1 MTPPDVHAPGIRS
14 AVESLVA
21 PLTVDGAGG
30 GAGAGAVDGVSRP
43 GAARPSGPTGHRLPV
58 ALDEAVARLEAS
70 AWPEVA
76 GSWSRLTP
84 SGFPVE
90 VTVLPDRTWQWAAEV
105 AGPELPESARL
116 DRALRLLDGAG
127 PALPSATRRALVSH
141 QAGQDL
147 RFGAWIAGRGDRL
160 KAYAELTAERSA
172 SDAAVPRDVPASSR
186 PSGTSPAATVGHPG
200 GHLSALPPGLPLPE
214 RVASGLAR
222 LPYGTVP
229 RMLGV
234 EPARHRTELYFRLP
248 AVDFDHLLPFL
259 RATGHA
265 EAPRG
270 LEEGLPDGL
279 RRLSGRRLGL
289 SIAWAADG
297 PVELAL
303 FVSARTLFPGH
314 PRGLL
319 GLTPYLTGLSARPCL
334 VTLVLDPA
342 GRTVLTR
349 ASVCPW
355 PDSDPDSRS
364 SASN

>member
-21 PLTVDGAGG
+21 PLAGTGAADVV
-30 GAGAGAVDGVSRP
+30 AGR
-43 GAARPSGPTGHRLPV
+43 GAARPSGPTERRLPR

-90 VTVLPDRTWQWAAEV
+90 VTVLPDRTWQWSAEV
-105 AGPELPESARL
+105 AGPELPEPARL
-116 DRALRLLDGAG
+116 DRALRLLDRTGS
-127 PALPSATRRALVSH
+127 PLPSATRQALVSH
-141 QAGQDL
+141 QAGRDL

-160 KAYAELTAERSA
+160 KVYTELTAEPTA
-172 SDAAVPRDVPASSR
+172 PGQAVPRGGRAASG
-186 PSGTSPAATVGHPG
+186 PSGTSPAAAACHPG
-200 GHLSALPPGLPLPE
+200 GRLSALPPGLPLPE

-222 LPYGTVP
+222 LPYGTIP
-229 RMLGV
+229 RMLGA
-234 EPARHRTELYFRLP
+234 EPARQRTELYFRLT
-248 AVDFDHLLPFL
+248 ADGLGDLLPFL

-265 EAPRG
+265 EALRG
-270 LEEGLPDGL
+270 LEESLPDGV

-289 SIAWAADG
+289 SVAWAAEG
-297 PVELAL
+297 PLELAL
-303 FVSARTLFPGH
+303 FVSARTLFPAH
-314 PRGLL
+314 PQGLL
-319 GLTPYLTGLSARPCL
+319 ELAPYLTGLSARPCL

-342 GRTVLTR
+342 GRAVSTR

-355 PDSDPDSRS
+355 PDGGRSRNGS
-364 SASN
+364 